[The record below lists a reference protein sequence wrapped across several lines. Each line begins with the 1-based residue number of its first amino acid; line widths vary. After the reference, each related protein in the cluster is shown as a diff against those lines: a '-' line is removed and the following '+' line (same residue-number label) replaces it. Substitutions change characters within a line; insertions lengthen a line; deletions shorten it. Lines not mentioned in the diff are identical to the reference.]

1 MSIQSS
7 MKAVEIWEKKEGQD
21 EWGAPTQEE
30 VLVSTIQCAINHAQ
44 GTNISKDINYSEIT
58 HIGLTSDK
66 SLKKG
71 QVLKTS
77 TSTYV
82 IDKPPN
88 NITRLTQLY
97 LKEVM

>member
-7 MKAVEIWEKKEGQD
+7 MKTVEVWEKKEGQD

-30 VLVSTIQCAINHAQ
+30 VLIGAIQCAINHSQ
-44 GTNISKDINYSEIT
+44 GTNISRDINYSEIT

-66 SLKKG
+66 NLKKG
-71 QVLKTS
+71 QVLKT
-77 TSTYV
+77 TSNTYV

-88 NITRLTQLY
+88 NIARLTQLY
-97 LKEVM
+97 LKEVI